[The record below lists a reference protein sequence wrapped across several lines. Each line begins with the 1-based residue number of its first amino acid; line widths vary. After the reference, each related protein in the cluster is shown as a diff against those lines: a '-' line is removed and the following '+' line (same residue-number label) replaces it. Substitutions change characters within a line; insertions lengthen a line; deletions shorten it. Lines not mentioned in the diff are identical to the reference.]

1 MKKYMEL
8 YREMRQDIVEG
19 RYGFSERLPSKRYL
33 SEERGISLITVEHA
47 LALLEEEG
55 YIEGKERSGY
65 FVSYQEGD
73 VFPVTDKEEKSIFSR
88 GKLLFPGSKCPIPP
102 LPKRCGE
109 P

>member
-73 VFPVTDKEEKSIFSR
+73 VFPVTDKEEKAGFIDFFEVVAFAIFS
-88 GKLLFPGSKCPIPP
+88 KV
-102 LPKRCGE
+102 
-109 P
+109 